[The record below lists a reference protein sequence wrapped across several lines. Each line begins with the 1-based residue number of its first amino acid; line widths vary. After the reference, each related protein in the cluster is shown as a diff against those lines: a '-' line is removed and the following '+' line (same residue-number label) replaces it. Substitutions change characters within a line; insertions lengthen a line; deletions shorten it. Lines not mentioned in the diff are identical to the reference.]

1 MPVKKN
7 NEIIAEETVNNLR
20 RLFQVVNK
28 QSKKVVLEP
37 GLTGPQLWAVNVLSD
52 EAGEAM
58 TVSKLADKMCL
69 NASTVVRILDGLE
82 EKGLVQRVRNTIDR
96 RVVFVN
102 LTQKGTLLISQSP
115 KVANNL
121 LIDGL
126 KSLSANKLYTMAAVL
141 SQLVNI
147 LETGDSHPEHYYAS
161 KSC

>member
-1 MPVKKN
+1 MPVRKN

-37 GLTGPQLWAVNVLSD
+37 GLTGPQLWAINVLSD

-82 EKGLVQRVRNTIDR
+82 EKALVKRVRNTIDR
-96 RVVFVN
+96 RVVFVS
-102 LTQKGTLLISQSP
+102 LTKEGTLLISQSP
-115 KVANNL
+115 KVAHNL

-141 SQLVNI
+141 SQLVSI

-161 KSC
+161 KSY